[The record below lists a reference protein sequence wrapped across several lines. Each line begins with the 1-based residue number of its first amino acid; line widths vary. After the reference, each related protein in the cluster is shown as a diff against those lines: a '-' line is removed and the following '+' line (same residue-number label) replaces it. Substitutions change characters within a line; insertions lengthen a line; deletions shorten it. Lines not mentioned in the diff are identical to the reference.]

1 MACDD
6 HWAVDEGRLDESPFY
21 FMAMG
26 GCADKS
32 FLCLVSIVLS
42 FPDEEK
48 HSEVLLSAKLL
59 ESEKN

>member
-1 MACDD
+1 MS
-6 HWAVDEGRLDESPFY
+6 LPFILWQW
-21 FMAMG
+21 G
-26 GCADKS
+26 GADKS